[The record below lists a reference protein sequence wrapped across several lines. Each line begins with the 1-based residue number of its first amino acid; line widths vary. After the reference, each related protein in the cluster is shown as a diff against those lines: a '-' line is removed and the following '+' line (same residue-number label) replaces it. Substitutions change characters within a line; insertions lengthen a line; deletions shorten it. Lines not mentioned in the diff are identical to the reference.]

1 MKKGNFI
8 IGFKKS
14 IFFVIPFLIT
24 SCGGGVTLKSTDG
37 SELYFTSEN
46 VTCEWGELFTDLYS
60 PRKLRSLWCRAN
72 GVRTFLNGATE
83 NYSRSE
89 ICRWKYEN
97 GEEEYPNQ
105 KTFPCAAA
113 RELGK
118 Y

>member
-24 SCGGGVTLKSTDG
+24 SCGGGVTLKATDG
-37 SELYFTSEN
+37 SEVYFKSEN
-46 VTCEWGELFTDLYS
+46 VTCEWGELYTPMS
-60 PRKLRSLWCRAN
+60 RKKYRNLWCRAN

-83 NYSRSE
+83 NYSRGE
-89 ICRWKYEN
+89 VCRRKYLN
-97 GEEEYPNQ
+97 GEEEYPYQ

>member
-14 IFFVIPFLIT
+14 VFFVIPFLIT

-37 SELYFTSEN
+37 SKLYFTSEN
-46 VTCEWGELFTDLYS
+46 VTCRLVFIYSGELRVLA
-60 PRKLRSLWCRAN
+60 CGAN

-83 NYSRSE
+83 NFSQTQNCK
-89 ICRWKYEN
+89 IIYEN
-97 GEEEYPNQ
+97 GEEEYRNQ